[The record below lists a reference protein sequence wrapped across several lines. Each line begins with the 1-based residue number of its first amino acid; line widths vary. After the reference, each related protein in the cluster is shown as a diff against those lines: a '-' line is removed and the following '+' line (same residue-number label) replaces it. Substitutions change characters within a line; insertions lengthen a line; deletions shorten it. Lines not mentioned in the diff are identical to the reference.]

1 MREITIIGAGQSG
14 LMVALGLI
22 QKDYKVNLVSNR
34 TAEQIRNG
42 RILSSQGMM
51 QPAIQAERDLGLRF
65 WEIVLSA
72 AEHNTKIAD
81 HVFNGFNDAALYEPW
96 FYDAQAAEELVASM
110 SEKLI

>member
-22 QKDYKVNLVSNR
+22 QKDYKVNLVSNH

-42 RILSSQGMM
+42 RILSSQAMM

-65 WEIVLSA
+65 WEDECPYWEGLQFTIVAPDLTRAIS
-72 AEHNTKIAD
+72 
-81 HVFNGFNDAALYEPW
+81 FNRPAPGQWESLD
-96 FYDAQAAEELVASM
+96 
-110 SEKLI
+110 